1 MPSVLKSK
9 TMLFAMLL
17 AIFGALQASQTSLI
31 PFMSQEVYGIFTIL
45 ISIIVALLRIVTTM
59 PLENK

>member
-17 AIFGALQASQTSLI
+17 AIFGALQASQTVFI
-31 PFMSQEVYGIFTIL
+31 PFLSQEIYGIFTIL